1 MKRLVN
7 RYSPGLVKPFSEEE
21 QAERRRFRRKRE
33 GLRRIA
39 VLVAAPAGVYA
50 VLVSVSLLGGPRLG
64 APLIPLPGAGGV
76 DATSPIAGPQPSRL
90 PAKNFPPIPPE
101 VSNPSVPPA
110 VPPTVA
116 PSTGSADDRS
126 TTGRSADDPST
137 SGRWNER
144 SVADSRGRA
153 PGSVDRPA
161 EPQIP
166 GSSTTN
172 PAEHPDPSV
181 PPATKTPP
189 PPPPTTDPPP
199 PPDTPSN
206 PPGNPDEPDQP
217 SLADALLGLLDKIL

>member
-1 MKRLVN
+1 MKL
-7 RYSPGLVKPFSEEE
+7 FSEEE
-21 QAERRRFRRKRE
+21 PAERRRFRRKRE

-39 VLVAAPAGVYA
+39 VLVVAPAGVYA

-101 VSNPSVPPA
+101 VSNPTVPPA
-110 VPPTVA
+110 VLPTVA
-116 PSTGSADDRS
+116 PSTTGQSTGDRS

-144 SVADSRGRA
+144 SVADSRGRV
-153 PGSVDRPA
+153 PGATDLPA
-161 EPQIP
+161 EPQVP
-166 GSSTTN
+166 GRSTTN
-172 PAEHPDPSV
+172 PAEHPDPSI
-181 PPATKTPP
+181 PPTTKT
-189 PPPPTTDPPP
+189 PPPTTDPPP

-206 PPGNPDEPDQP
+206 PPDNPDEPDQP
-217 SLADALLGLLDKIL
+217 SLTDALLGLLDKIL

>member
-1 MKRLVN
+1 M
-7 RYSPGLVKPFSEEE
+7 KPFSEEE
-21 QAERRRFRRKRE
+21 QAERRRFGRKRG

-64 APLIPLPGAGGV
+64 APLIPLPGGGV

-90 PAKNFPPIPPE
+90 PAKNFPSIPPE
-101 VSNPSVPPA
+101 VSNPTVPPA
-110 VPPTVA
+110 VLPTVA
-116 PSTGSADDRS
+116 PSTTGPSTGSADGRS

-144 SVADSRGRA
+144 SVANSWP
-153 PGSVDRPA
+153 PGSADRPA
-161 EPQIP
+161 EPQVP

-172 PAEHPDPSV
+172 PAEHPDPSI

-189 PPPPTTDPPP
+189 PPPPTTDPPL

-206 PPGNPDEPDQP
+206 PPGNPEEPDQP
-217 SLADALLGLLDKIL
+217 SLTDALLGLLDKIL